1 MRYNTGM
8 SEPSLSAKSTDMSET
23 PTSAS
28 ETTNPAEAATPAA
41 APATPAPAVPAPRN
55 SRKPAKGRIFRRTS
69 YAQAIIEG
77 VLIFAAFRLLEMLS
91 RSTWDGVVL
100 ILFFFL
106 LLLLEFLPPVW
117 AAARVLST
125 RREKMSGRFWKMGP
139 ILAGLCIL
147 VDMAGTLWLGNASLL
162 FGPDGNGP
170 VWARLQPGAAHPLTW
185 GAVITNELG
194 FAIFLLIYFVIAVV
208 CTRLA
213 NGGFMR
219 FTMPSGNGR
228 VTL

>member
-1 MRYNTGM
+1 M
-8 SEPSLSAKSTDMSET
+8 SDL

-28 ETTNPAEAATPAA
+28 ETPIPAA
-41 APATPAPAVPAPRN
+41 ADAPATPAAESAVPTPAAPRIPK
-55 SRKPAKGRIFRRTS
+55 KPTKGRIFRRTG
-69 YAQAIIEG
+69 YAQAVIEG
-77 VLIFAAFRLLEMLS
+77 VVIFAAFRLLEMLS
-91 RSTWDGVVL
+91 RRTWDGVAL

-117 AAARVLST
+117 AASRVVST
-125 RREKMSGRFWKMGP
+125 KREKMSKRFWKMGP

-147 VDMAGTLWLGNASLL
+147 VDMGVMLWLGNASLL
-162 FGPDGNGP
+162 FGPDGYGS

-185 GAVITNELG
+185 ADAITSEIG
-194 FAIFLLIYFVIAVV
+194 FAVFLLIYFVIAVV
-208 CTRLA
+208 STRLA

-219 FTMPSGNGR
+219 FTMPAGNGR